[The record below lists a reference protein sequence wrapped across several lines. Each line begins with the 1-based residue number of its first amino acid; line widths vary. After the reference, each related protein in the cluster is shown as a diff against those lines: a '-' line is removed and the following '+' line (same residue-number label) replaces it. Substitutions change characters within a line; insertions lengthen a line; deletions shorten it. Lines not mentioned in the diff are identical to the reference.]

1 MNPVRAE
8 IRRLAALALPVAA
21 TQVGTMLLGF
31 VDTLMLGRVSTDAL
45 AASAIANVWIFGTS
59 QFAVGILFG
68 LDPIVAQA
76 HGAGQGAVA
85 GRALQR
91 GIVLALLLSDSAGAA
106 LARLRA
112 LPGRDGSGTRAWRR
126 SRSTTPGCRSRACR
140 SSSVYNALRQYL
152 QGREIVR
159 PAFFVMVIANLRAR
173 RGKLR
178 ADLRP
183 LGMRRRSASS
193 ARASPLR

>member
-45 AASAIANVWIFGTS
+45 AASAIANVWIYGTS

-76 HGAGQGAVA
+76 HGAQQGAVA

-91 GIVLALLLSDSAGAA
+91 GLVLSVMLSIPLALLWLGSESFLLAAGQQPK
-106 LARLRA
+106 LAKLA
-112 LPGRDGSGTRAWRR
+112 QEYTWVQIPSLPFFLA
-126 SRSTTPGCRSRACR
+126 
-140 SSSVYNALRQYL
+140 YHALRQYL

-159 PAFFVMVIANLRAR
+159 PALFVMVLANVVHVAGNYALIFGHWGA
-173 RGKLR
+173 
-178 ADLRP
+178 P
-183 LGMRRRSASS
+183 
-193 ARASPLR
+193 